1 MSQQGL
7 TANVSC
13 QAMDSS
19 QTQYIWDTNDSYVIY
34 TNAAASSSSSN
45 NSIAGLRLWNISAN
59 CGTDTLTTYQ
69 YVTMVDVNGNMS
81 SSGSGFLPSI
91 VCQGPMNMNQ
101 TYTNFTIFTQGFYK
115 YEFLKASVCEVVPLL
130 TTVRAD
136 YSNEQ
141 ISSEVTSSTPFRP
154 ENAELL
160 SFIAS
165 VARFQ
170 SINSQGLTSSTI
182 GDTLYSIYS
191 STTIG
196 YINDNLNDTQV
207 YLELEDYWRGVVEF
221 SATFLRSGFMAV
233 GSFPNNVIPNNLSSQ
248 VTGTMFISTIG
259 WTRWPKN
266 SPTYLLATLPLT
278 IVTTLTLFCA
288 SYSII
293 EAWKE
298 HHGFR
303 GHRRAHFD
311 VSNTLHLIMA
321 CAAGNLVLKDFG
333 REGIVNNEGV
343 KVQLKE
349 DGAKKMFVIP
359 DEPYSLVSKEE
370 LV

>member
-1 MSQQGL
+1 M
-7 TANVSC
+7 
-13 QAMDSS
+13 
-19 QTQYIWDTNDSYVIY
+19 
-34 TNAAASSSSSN
+34 
-45 NSIAGLRLWNISAN
+45 
-59 CGTDTLTTYQ
+59 YQ
-69 YVTMVDVNGNMS
+69 YVTMVDANGNMS

-101 TYTNFTIFTQGFYK
+101 TYTNFSEPLRYARLEALTESVPVAIFTQGFYK

-207 YLELEDYWRGVVEF
+207 YLELVSF
-221 SATFLRSGFMAV
+221 MLRNIDPPLMTLLG
-233 GSFPNNVIPNNLSSQ
+233 
-248 VTGTMFISTIG
+248 
-259 WTRWPKN
+259 R
-266 SPTYLLATLPLT
+266 LLAW
-278 IVTTLTLFCA
+278 C
-288 SYSII
+288 
-293 EAWKE
+293 
-298 HHGFR
+298 
-303 GHRRAHFD
+303 
-311 VSNTLHLIMA
+311 
-321 CAAGNLVLKDFG
+321 C
-333 REGIVNNEGV
+333 
-343 KVQLKE
+343 
-349 DGAKKMFVIP
+349 
-359 DEPYSLVSKEE
+359 
-370 LV
+370 